1 MFIRR
6 ISTSSISII
15 VGDQLVQN
23 SWAKDVKLQFPIVK
37 NDDRAIVF
45 KWQDKLAVID
55 KILGSL
61 KVYVNGQG
69 AVG

>member
-1 MFIRR
+1 
-6 ISTSSISII
+6 

-61 KVYVNGQG
+61 KGLCEWSRAAG
-69 AVG
+69 